1 MKKIIC
7 ILSILLF
14 QPIFAQDGSL
24 DTTFSVG
31 LGIDSDVLLIKEMSD
46 GKILLGGSFTSY
58 NGFIANE
65 ATNAEFKFKQLT
77 IALDETKEKIGAAL
91 LPIVKEFA
99 DFLLACAAGPRC

>member
-31 LGIDSDVLLIKEMSD
+31 LGVDSDVLLIKEMSD

-58 NGFIANE
+58 NGFIANG
-65 ATNAEFKFKQLT
+65 
-77 IALDETKEKIGAAL
+77 IALLNSDGSFNSTYNSTIGEYFRMDIL
-91 LPIVKEFA
+91 I
-99 DFLLACAAGPRC
+99 